1 MFCLIGDQG
10 EVPLVIMGSTNN
22 AGICRLRWLTFLDRS
37 FCSFNVPLRLESSI
51 GATRKSR
58 LNDAAATEETIGKVA
73 SAGGLFPGLSYVT
86 ESSA

>member
-1 MFCLIGDQG
+1 
-10 EVPLVIMGSTNN
+10 VIMGSTNN